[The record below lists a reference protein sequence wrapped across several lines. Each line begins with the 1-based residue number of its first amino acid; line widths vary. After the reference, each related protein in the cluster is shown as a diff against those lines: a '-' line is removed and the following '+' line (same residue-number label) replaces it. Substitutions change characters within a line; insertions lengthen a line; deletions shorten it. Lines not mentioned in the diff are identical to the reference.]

1 MKYQSIRITLML
13 AVIVALV
20 STSAITVVHA
30 APGETIAAGASPAA
44 SVLWQGADAERIRFA
59 PGATSAVVS
68 GDLGARSSARYVLR
82 ALAGQLMEVN
92 LTAPQGAALTVTTAT
107 GRVLHPAT
115 GGSTAFRGYLPRNE
129 DYYLEIETGREAGSY
144 SLSVSVPQRISFA
157 RGATSAVVEGRLS
170 AHQSH
175 DYILR
180 AGAGQLMD
188 IEVSPA
194 NSLQLIIYGV
204 DGTVLRSGMGEGS
217 SFRGEL
223 PSTQD
228 YIVSLRAGDQAVSFT
243 MNVSIPQRIRFARG
257 AVSATVYGWVNAH
270 ESDSYVLRALE
281 GQNMRVS
288 VDSRNP
294 VQLII
299 YGADGTVLRSGMGE
313 GSSFNGEL
321 PSTQDYI
328 LVVRAGPN
336 PAYYSLTVTIR

>member
-30 APGETIAAGASPAA
+30 ASGESIAAGASPAA
-44 SVLWQGADAERIRFA
+44 SLAQGAGAERIRFA

-68 GDLGARSSARYVLR
+68 GDLRAGGSARYVLR

-92 LTAPQGAALTVTTAT
+92 LSAPQGATLTVTTAAR
-107 GRVLHPAT
+107 RVLNPTT
-115 GGSTAFRGYLPRNE
+115 GGSIAFRGYLPRND
-129 DYYLEIETGREAGSY
+129 DYYLEIDMGREAGSY

-170 AHQSH
+170 AHQSL

-180 AGAGQLMD
+180 AGAGHIMD

-194 NSLQLIIYGV
+194 DSLQLIIYGV

-257 AVSATVYGWVNAH
+257 AVSATVYGWTNAH

-281 GQNMRVS
+281 GQDMQVS
-288 VDSRNP
+288 VASRNP

-299 YGADGTVLRSGMGE
+299 YGADGTVLKSGMGE

-328 LVVRAGPN
+328 LVVRAGPD